1 MDEPLAATALG
12 ALGNEVR
19 LKLFRLLVRAG
30 DEGMPVSDIQHF
42 IGVPLSTLSHHIK
55 TLVQSGLVVQERK
68 GREIISKINFDA
80 MHELLGFLTE
90 ECCVGVKIETTNAA

>member
-1 MDEPLAATALG
+1 MNEPTAAAALG

-19 LKLFRLLVRAG
+19 LKLFRLLVKAG
-30 DEGMPVSDIQHF
+30 DDGMPVSDIQLF
-42 IGVPLSTLSHHIK
+42 VGVPLSTLSHHIK

-80 MHELLGFLTE
+80 MHALLGFLTA
-90 ECCVGVKIETTNAA
+90 ECCVGVKIETTDAA